1 MKKTYLTPSIKT
13 RSIVET
19 ESILA
24 ASGETM
30 PIGGEQVNE
39 GLSKQSGAWEA
50 EQSSVWDD

>member
-24 ASGETM
+24 ASTM